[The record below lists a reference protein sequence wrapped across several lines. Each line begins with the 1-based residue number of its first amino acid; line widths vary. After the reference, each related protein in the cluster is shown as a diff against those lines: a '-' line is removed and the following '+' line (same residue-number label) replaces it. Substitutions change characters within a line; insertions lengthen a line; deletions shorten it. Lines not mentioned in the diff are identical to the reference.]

1 MMGKEWKHMEK
12 TSENES
18 SKLRPGEGFCSA
30 AVEKLVKAFA
40 EVEVAHD
47 RNAQW
52 VTKSHK

>member
-40 EVEVAHD
+40 EVDSYFA
-47 RNAQW
+47 NIN
-52 VTKSHK
+52 